1 MKGGSNDCGRLMIW
15 MLQTKTQAG
24 SDLSVCGG
32 GYDDRKEI
40 ESDRKRSYNTTTAKE
55 EEDKMKPIANVIS
68 RRV

>member
-1 MKGGSNDCGRLMIW
+1 